1 MSADETP
8 EFIPTSSSLLGRL
21 KNWDDQ
27 ASWQRFADT
36 YHKLIYKTALKAGLT
51 EAESQDVVQDTL
63 LSVAKKMHDFK
74 YDPTLGSFKGWLLQL
89 THWRIKNQFKKRLPV
104 ESLRASPDAETGTSA
119 LSRMP
124 DPAAPDMCEFWE
136 EEWQKNLLDAA
147 IAHVKELANPRQ
159 YEIFYL
165 CVVKKRPVTEVA
177 KGLNVNAPQVY
188 LAKFRVTALV
198 KKEVRRLE
206 KKMI

>member
-1 MSADETP
+1 MSADKTP

-21 KNWDDQ
+21 KNWDDR

-36 YHKLIYKTALKAGLT
+36 YHKLIYKTARKAGLT

-74 YDPTLGSFKGWLLQL
+74 YDPALGSFKGWLLQL
-89 THWRIKNQFKKRLPV
+89 TGWRIKNQFKKRQPV
-104 ESLRASPDAETGTSA
+104 EHLRRTDTDGSGTSSV
-119 LSRMP
+119 SRVP
-124 DPAAPDMCEFWE
+124 DPTVPDMCAFWE
-136 EEWQKNLLDAA
+136 EEWRNNLLDAA

-165 CVVKKRPVTEVA
+165 CVVKKRPVAEVTKA
-177 KGLNVNAPQVY
+177 LDVNAPQVY

-206 KKMI
+206 KEMI